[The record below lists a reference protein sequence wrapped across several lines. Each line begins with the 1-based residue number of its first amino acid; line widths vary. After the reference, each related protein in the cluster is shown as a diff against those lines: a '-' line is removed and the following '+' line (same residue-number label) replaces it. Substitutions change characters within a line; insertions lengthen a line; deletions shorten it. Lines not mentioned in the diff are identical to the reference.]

1 LCRWSEADE
10 GLAMTDSGA
19 ASRGDRWLDAF
30 EQAVR
35 ERLPVHFGDQPDWG
49 FQLDR
54 AGPTLS
60 VGNQKGAPSV
70 TTALPP
76 AYLERNAWLLA
87 DLLLKRLRLMA
98 EKDGFLR
105 QQALS

>member
-1 LCRWSEADE
+1 
-10 GLAMTDSGA
+10 MTDPGA

-30 EQAVR
+30 EQAVK

-49 FQLDR
+49 FLVDR
-54 AGPTLS
+54 AGLTLS

-70 TTALPP
+70 MTDLPP
-76 AYLERNAWLLA
+76 SCRERNAWLLA

-98 EKDGFLR
+98 EKDGFLPR
-105 QQALS
+105 PGLSR